1 MNETLK
7 VLKERRSC
15 RKFKEDMITNEELEN
30 VLEAGTYAPTG
41 NGKQSPII
49 IAITNKKIRDELSLE
64 NRKVGNMPEGFDPFY
79 NAPVIL
85 AVLADKSV
93 KTYLYDGSLVMGNM
107 LNACESLGLGSIW
120 IHRAKEVF
128 EKEFGKNLLKGLNI
142 IGDYGFDASQ
152 VTIGGV
158 NIEEITEKFEL
169 KKMINTYAIGE
180 LLDVDGLCGGYN
192 IHFAIASGVMVA
204 NSIYEKEM
212 GKNEKEK

>member
-15 RKFKEDMITNEELEN
+15 RKFKEDMITNEELES

-107 LNACESLGLGSIW
+107 LNACEIT
-120 IHRAKEVF
+120 
-128 EKEFGKNLLKGLNI
+128 
-142 IGDYGFDASQ
+142 GDYEGIGFC
-152 VTIGGV
+152 
-158 NIEEITEKFEL
+158 
-169 KKMINTYAIGE
+169 AIGYMDCE
-180 LLDVDGLCGGYN
+180 KSSPALRKENY
-192 IHFAIASGVMVA
+192 
-204 NSIYEKEM
+204 IYYIK
-212 GKNEKEK
+212 

>member
-15 RKFKEDMITNEELEN
+15 RKFKEDMITNEELES

-64 NRKVGNMPEGFDPFY
+64 NRKVGNMPEGF
-79 NAPVIL
+79 
-85 AVLADKSV
+85 LADKSV

-142 IGDYGFDASQ
+142 TGDYEGIGFC
-152 VTIGGV
+152 
-158 NIEEITEKFEL
+158 
-169 KKMINTYAIGE
+169 AIGYMYCE
-180 LLDVDGLCGGYN
+180 KSSPALRKENY
-192 IHFAIASGVMVA
+192 
-204 NSIYEKEM
+204 IYYIK
-212 GKNEKEK
+212 

>member
-1 MNETLK
+1 MNETIK

-15 RKFKEDMITNEELEN
+15 RKFKEDMITNEELES

-93 KTYLYDGSLVMGNM
+93 KTYLYVYLLRLLQSQNYYLFVPYFLRHKRNYLHYYFLNFLHLV
-107 LNACESLGLGSIW
+107 
-120 IHRAKEVF
+120 
-128 EKEFGKNLLKGLNI
+128 LLL
-142 IGDYGFDASQ
+142 F
-152 VTIGGV
+152 
-158 NIEEITEKFEL
+158 
-169 KKMINTYAIGE
+169 
-180 LLDVDGLCGGYN
+180 
-192 IHFAIASGVMVA
+192 H
-204 NSIYEKEM
+204 
-212 GKNEKEK
+212 